1 MYTTWFLFI
10 AFLSWILHAWGDKI
24 LEWIPL
30 LQKSCD
36 EADCFGVLGIYR
48 VSFTLAM
55 FHLALGLITIGVRS
69 KGDVRVSIQDGW
81 WPVKFILFAGVLVG
95 SFFIPN
101 VFFEYYGWIALGA
114 SGLFILVQLVILVD
128 FAHSWAENWIEK
140 RDDFIEEGMNRWMVA
155 LLVASIILYCFSIAA
170 TIVMYIFFS
179 SCQMNLAFISVNL
192 VLCIVMTI
200 TSLHPKV
207 QEHSESSGILQASI
221 ISAYCTYLAW
231 SSLMSEPVDFRPD
244 GLKCNP
250 WASDVGTSASSN
262 ITVIIGAVITIIAL
276 VYTTI
281 RVAISVGNNDL
292 ESQPLTKEE
301 KEIESEM
308 DKEED
313 VKSVN
318 KDDPVEY
325 SFVNFT
331 LSSFWV
337 QCILLC

>member
-1 MYTTWFLFI
+1 
-10 AFLSWILHAWGDKI
+10 
-24 LEWIPL
+24 
-30 LQKSCD
+30 
-36 EADCFGVLGIYR
+36 
-48 VSFTLAM
+48 
-55 FHLALGLITIGVRS
+55 
-69 KGDVRVSIQDGW
+69 
-81 WPVKFILFAGVLVG
+81 LVG

-101 VFFEYYGWIALGA
+101 VFFEYYGWVALGA

-170 TIVMYIFFS
+170 TIVMYVFFS
-179 SCQMNLAFISVNL
+179 SCQMNLAFISINL

-244 GLKCNP
+244 GLQCNP
-250 WASDVGTSASSN
+250 RASDVGTSASSN

-325 SFVNFT
+325 SFVKFHLIFVLGSMYLAMLMSDWQTVAATTTSNGVAHITVDSGIGAVWVKIVSSWIAVGLYIWT
-331 LSSFWV
+331 LIGPVLFPDRDWSRK
-337 QCILLC
+337 